1 MHTHNTHIPHTLY
14 PNLKVALATFTT
26 YALAY
31 KDDPDNQL
39 TAQRAFVALSLFNIL
54 RFPLSMLPMLIP
66 NFIQV
71 SKSGADIKGYCV
83 SNLSVTP
90 VSVI

>member
-1 MHTHNTHIPHTLY
+1 MHTLKKKKKHVRTHAPTQSFK
-14 PNLKVALATFTT
+14 KVALATFTT

-31 KDDPDNQL
+31 MDDPDNQL
-39 TAQRAFVALSLFNIL
+39 TPEKAFVALSLFNIL

-71 SKSGADIKGYCV
+71 C
-83 SNLSVTP
+83 
-90 VSVI
+90 